1 MIAKLPNV
9 NTHAAYSWAR
19 CGPSRVLET
28 VPEVAEAFRF
38 YLRMAELS
46 TSGSNRELYLGRSL
60 FSTLSA

>member
-1 MIAKLPNV
+1 LIAKLPNV

-19 CGPSRVLET
+19 CGPGRALET

-46 TSGSNRELYLGRSL
+46 TSGSNREL
-60 FSTLSA
+60 

>member
-1 MIAKLPNV
+1 MIAKLPNA
-9 NTHAAYSWAR
+9 NTHAAYGWAR

-46 TSGSNRELYLGRSL
+46 TSGSNREL
-60 FSTLSA
+60 